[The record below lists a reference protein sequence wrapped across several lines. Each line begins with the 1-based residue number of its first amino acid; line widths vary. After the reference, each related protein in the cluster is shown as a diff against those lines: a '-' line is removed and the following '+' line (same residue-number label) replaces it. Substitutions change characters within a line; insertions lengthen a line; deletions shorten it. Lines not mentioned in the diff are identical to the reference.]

1 MPWPGEEL
9 LAQARQA
16 WRAEPTSEPIFAAE
30 IASSTTEAECRRLSE
45 LARGQRVLEIGSYFG
60 RSTVALASTARAV
73 HTVDVHPPDDA
84 GAGLETTVAALVAN
98 LDRYDLRHK
107 VVVHVGFSQLILPM
121 LRPLSFDLAFLDA
134 QHQREPVEEDLAALL
149 PLMRKGGVVAF
160 HDYGV
165 PGVEH
170 LGTWDAFG
178 VTGVVDE
185 FVRTRNL
192 RVDVTDTLAV
202 VRL

>member
-9 LAQARQA
+9 LARARQA
-16 WRAEPTSEPIFAAE
+16 WRAEPAAEPIFAGE
-30 IASSTTEAECRRLSE
+30 IPSTTTEAECRRLSE
-45 LARGQRVLEIGSYFG
+45 LARGLPVLEVGSYFG

-73 HTVDVHPPDDA
+73 HTVDVHPSDDI
-84 GAGLETTVAALVAN
+84 GAELETTLAALVEN

-121 LRPLSFDLAFLDA
+121 LRPESFDLAFLDA

-149 PLMRKGGVVAF
+149 PLMRERGVVAF
-160 HDYGV
+160 HDYGI

-170 LGTWDAFG
+170 LGRWDAFG
-178 VTGVVDE
+178 VTEVVDE